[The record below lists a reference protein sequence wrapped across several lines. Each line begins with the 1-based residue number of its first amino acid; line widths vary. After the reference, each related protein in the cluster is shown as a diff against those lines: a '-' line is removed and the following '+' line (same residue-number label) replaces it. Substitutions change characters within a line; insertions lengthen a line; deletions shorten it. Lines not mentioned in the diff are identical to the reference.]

1 MLLLH
6 VHAEIY
12 CSLPAEGVVYL
23 VQAATPTVTGI
34 GKATAI
40 VLNALGIS
48 EQYILQYV
56 LSLLPVVA
64 AFK

>member
-1 MLLLH
+1 MPL
-6 VHAEIY
+6 
-12 CSLPAEGVVYL
+12 
-23 VQAATPTVTGI
+23 TPTVTGI
-34 GKATAI
+34 GTAVAI

-48 EQYILQYV
+48 EQYVLQYV